1 MPDFLGSSEII
12 ARTDMMGMTNK
23 LQQAAIQA
31 KKTENTKGSNYLA
44 QIKNVSREFESIFLN
59 YMLQQ
64 MRKTVPE
71 DSLMGN
77 SPAKDIFMGM
87 QDEELSKELSRAGGI
102 GLAAMLYSQLAN
114 QGITASKQVSVIPP
128 VVPAN
133 KTDITI

>member
-1 MPDFLGSSEII
+1 MADFLGSSEVI

-23 LQQAAIQA
+23 LQEITIQA
-31 KKTENTKGSNYLA
+31 NKADRIKDAKYLA
-44 QIKNVSREFESIFLN
+44 QVKNVSREFESIFLG

-71 DSLMGN
+71 DALMGN
-77 SPAKDIFMGM
+77 SPAKDIFQSM

-102 GLAAMLYSQLAN
+102 GLASMIYSQLAS
-114 QGITASKQVSVIPP
+114 QGVTTPKRPVAP
-128 VVPAN
+128 VVQVVPS

>member
-1 MPDFLGSSEII
+1 MPDFLGSSEMI
-12 ARTDMMGMTNK
+12 ARTDMLGMSNR
-23 LQQAAIQA
+23 LQEAALQA
-31 KKTENTKGSNYLA
+31 KKTENTKAPTYLA

-71 DSLMGN
+71 DSLMGS

-102 GLAAMLYSQLAN
+102 GLAAMLYSQLAS
-114 QGITASKQVSVIPP
+114 QGITASKQAAVIPP
-128 VVPAN
+128 PAPVN